1 MDFIFTLLLS
11 TGKHPK
17 NRINK
22 GVSPLSTAFHMEKMG
37 KQEVWN
43 PVFCGKVEN
52 NGYQQMLFHHCIHM
66 KSMINK
72 GYEKLF
78 YSFHTWWKTIG
89 FIIVEEAWKTSRH
102 CEVFGYSL
110 IHAVNCFAASS
121 FPPVGG

>member
-1 MDFIFTLLLS
+1 MDSVYTHRLS
-11 TGKHPK
+11 TGKHALK
-17 NRINK
+17 RINK

-78 YSFHTWWKTIG
+78 YSFHIWWKTMIC
-89 FIIVEEAWKTSRH
+89 ILVEESWKIS
-102 CEVFGYSL
+102 CIGINS
-110 IHAVNCFAASS
+110 
-121 FPPVGG
+121 